1 MKRKDDHG
9 TIFILVVNLSKAN
22 KAEFNPEWCSNNL
35 GFQNF
40 PISRNSALQL

>member
-1 MKRKDDHG
+1 MKRKDYYG
-9 TIFILVVNLSKAN
+9 TIFILFNWSKAD
-22 KAEFNPEWCSNNL
+22 KAEFNPEWCSNNS